1 MGRPSAR
8 AGARDRHA
16 LDRAIAPAS
25 RSPETERSTHY
36 MFCFARDFSID
47 DAEMSKLLFEGSK
60 AVFLE
65 DVAFLEA
72 VQNNRADGSL
82 DGLIHLTADAAQL
95 QARRTLTTMISGERS
110 E

>member
-1 MGRPSAR
+1 
-8 AGARDRHA
+8 
-16 LDRAIAPAS
+16 LDG
-25 RSPETERSTHY
+25 SP
-36 MFCFARDFSID
+36 
-47 DAEMSKLLFEGSK
+47 
-60 AVFLE
+60 

-95 QARRTLTTMISGERS
+95 QARRMLTTMISGERS